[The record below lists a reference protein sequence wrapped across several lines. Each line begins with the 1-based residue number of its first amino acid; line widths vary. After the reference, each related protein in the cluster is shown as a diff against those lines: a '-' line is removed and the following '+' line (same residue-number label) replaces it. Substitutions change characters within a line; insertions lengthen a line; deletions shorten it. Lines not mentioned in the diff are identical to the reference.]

1 MANHSLTAV
10 IRRYNTLNL
19 SLTHSPYVFSSHYE
33 TFRSSI
39 SFFLGARTLH
49 THADSRSSAF
59 SDKQNPKSLIARLKP
74 STRTPLPVLQNWV
87 DQGNKLSS
95 SELRCISRRLIK
107 SKRYNHAF
115 EVRFLFTCL
124 LHSCNL
130 CGLKF

>member
-1 MANHSLTAV
+1 MANQSLTAV
-10 IRRYNTLNL
+10 IRRYDTLNL
-19 SLTHSPYVFSSHYE
+19 SLTNSPYTSSL
-33 TFRSSI
+33 RSSI
-39 SFFLGARTLH
+39 SFFLGARTLY
-49 THADSRSSAF
+49 THADSRTSTF
-59 SDKQNPKSLIARLKP
+59 SDKQNLKSLIARFKP
-74 STRTPLPVLQNWV
+74 STQTPLPVLQNWI

-130 CGLKF
+130 CGSKF